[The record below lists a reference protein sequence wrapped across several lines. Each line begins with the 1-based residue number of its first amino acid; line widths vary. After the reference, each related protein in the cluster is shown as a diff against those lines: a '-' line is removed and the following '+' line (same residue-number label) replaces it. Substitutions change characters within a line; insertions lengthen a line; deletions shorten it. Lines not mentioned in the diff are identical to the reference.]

1 MIEEAL
7 FPSADGNFVTKSFIR
22 SEGEFAD
29 IVLKL
34 IAERKEGNPE
44 DTIEKIEKAALDHVS
59 KYGPS
64 CGAVPSLAS
73 TVPETNRVFQGDTD
87 SLLSMHLHTVELA
100 AFVRDVLILGK
111 TGSNLRT
118 PKVFD
123 IIEKSHPG
131 ATKWMRRPGD

>member
-1 MIEEAL
+1 MTEEAL
-7 FPSADGNFVTKSFIR
+7 FPSADGNFVTKSFIS

-29 IVLKL
+29 TVLRL
-34 IAERKEGNPE
+34 IAEGKNNKPE
-44 DTIEKIEKAALDHVS
+44 ETIEKIEQAARDHVS
-59 KYGPS
+59 KHGPP

-73 TVPETNRVFQGDTD
+73 TVPETHRVFQGDTD
-87 SLLSMHLHTVELA
+87 ALLSMHQHTAELA
-100 AFVRDVLILGK
+100 AFVRDVLVLGK
-111 TGSNLRT
+111 TGSDLKT